1 MGTSSLELGLGDGG
15 DGGQPDDDGGWLR
28 VQCPPRGV
36 SAPRSV
42 RLGGERS
49 QQIPVEAHVVRQDCD
64 VGVLGRLQAV
74 RMPVEGAGQPV
85 QLVNIR
91 ASISTPTPLPAPAA
105 GGPPAPPHPQ
115 RAR

>member
-1 MGTSSLELGLGDGG
+1 MAAMAVSPTTTTTAAGFGSSVRLEE
-15 DGGQPDDDGGWLR
+15 
-28 VQCPPRGV
+28 CPP
-36 SAPRSV
+36 PRSV

-49 QQIPVEAHVVRQDCD
+49 QQVPVEAHVVRQDCD
-64 VGVLGRLQAV
+64 VEVLGRLQAV